1 MAVDRLRR
9 RSLQSRRRRRHADR
23 GIQQNREGPQPGRRR
38 DGRHEG
44 ADALAR
50 RAGRQNRENPSR
62 PHKTGRLA
70 GSIRAGRGKTKAVV
84 TAGRKSI
91 PYAGVQHY
99 GWPAHHIKSSMFLVK
114 ALEAR
119 NEDIVRTLVKGIGE
133 ICTKLGLEN
142 NIGGLNV

>member
-1 MAVDRLRR
+1 MAVTVSGDGLYN
-9 RSLQSRRRRRHADR
+9 LGGGAVMK
-23 GIQQNREGPQPGRRR
+23 IEGFNKTVQ
-38 DGRHEG
+38 
-44 ADALAR
+44 ALS
-50 RAGRQNRENPSR
+50 RAGAETQDMKDLMHSLGSLVVKTARPLT

-99 GWPAHHIKSSMFLVK
+99 GWPAHHIKASMFLVK
-114 ALEAR
+114 ALEVK
-119 NEDIVRTLVKGIGE
+119 NEEIVRNLIKGIGE
-133 ICTKLGLEN
+133 ICTRLGLEN

>member
-1 MAVDRLRR
+1 MAVTVSGDGVYNLGGGAVMR
-9 RSLQSRRRRRHADR
+9 
-23 GIQQNREGPQPGRRR
+23 IQGMNKAMR
-38 DGRHEG
+38 
-44 ADALAR
+44 ALN
-50 RAGRQNRENPSR
+50 RAGAETSDMKELMHSLGELVVKTAKPLT

-84 TAGRKSI
+84 SAGRKSI

-99 GWPAHHIKSSMFLVK
+99 GWPAHHIKSTMFLVK

-133 ICTKLGLEN
+133 ICTKLGLDN

>member
-1 MAVDRLRR
+1 MMYDGVYSVGEGVTMRI
-9 RSLQSRRRRRHADR
+9 QGADR
-23 GIQQNREGPQPGRRR
+23 AMR
-38 DGRHEG
+38 
-44 ADALAR
+44 ALAR
-50 RAGRQNRENPSR
+50 AGAETQDMKDLMHSLGSLVVKTARPLT

-99 GWPAHHIKSSMFLVK
+99 GWPAHHIKSTMFLVK
-114 ALEAR
+114 ALEIK
-119 NEDIVRTLVKGIGE
+119 NKDIVRTLVKGIGE

>member
-1 MAVDRLRR
+1 MMHDGVYSVGEGVTMRI
-9 RSLQSRRRRRHADR
+9 QGADR
-23 GIQQNREGPQPGRRR
+23 AMR
-38 DGRHEG
+38 
-44 ADALAR
+44 ALAR
-50 RAGRQNRENPSR
+50 AGAETQDMKDLMHSLGSLVVKTAKPLT
-62 PHKTGRLA
+62 PHRTGRLA

-99 GWPAHHIKSSMFLVK
+99 GWPAHHIKGTMFLVK
-114 ALEAR
+114 ALEVK
-119 NEDIVRTLVKGIGE
+119 NEEIVRNLIKGIGE

>member
-1 MAVDRLRR
+1 MAVTVSGDGLYN
-9 RSLQSRRRRRHADR
+9 LGGGAVMK
-23 GIQQNREGPQPGRRR
+23 IEGFNKTVR
-38 DGRHEG
+38 
-44 ADALAR
+44 ALN
-50 RAGRQNRENPSR
+50 RAGAEAQDMKDLMHSLGSLVVKTARPLT

-99 GWPAHHIKSSMFLVK
+99 GWPAHHIKASMFLVK
-114 ALEAR
+114 ALEVKS
-119 NEDIVRTLVKGIGE
+119 EEIVRNLVKGIGE

>member
-1 MAVDRLRR
+1 MAVTVSGDGLYDLGGGAVMRIEGFNKTMRKTLMH
-9 RSLQSRRRRRHADR
+9 SLGSLVVKTAK
-23 GIQQNREGPQPGRRR
+23 P
-38 DGRHEG
+38 
-44 ADALAR
+44 LT
-50 RAGRQNRENPSR
+50 

-99 GWPAHHIKSSMFLVK
+99 GWPAHHIKSTMFLVK
-114 ALEAR
+114 ALEAK
-119 NEDIVRTLVKGIGE
+119 NEEIIRTLVKGIGE

>member
-1 MAVDRLRR
+1 MMYDGVYSAGEGVTMRI
-9 RSLQSRRRRRHADR
+9 QGADR
-23 GIQQNREGPQPGRRR
+23 AMR
-38 DGRHEG
+38 
-44 ADALAR
+44 ALAR
-50 RAGRQNRENPSR
+50 AGAETQDMKDLMHSLGSLVVKTAKPLT
-62 PHKTGRLA
+62 PHRTGRLA

-99 GWPAHHIKSSMFLVK
+99 GWPAHHIKAMMFLVK
-114 ALEAR
+114 ALEAK

>member
-1 MAVDRLRR
+1 MAVTVSGDGLYNLGGGTVMR
-9 RSLQSRRRRRHADR
+9 
-23 GIQQNREGPQPGRRR
+23 IEGFNKTVR
-38 DGRHEG
+38 
-44 ADALAR
+44 ALH
-50 RAGRQNRENPSR
+50 RAGAETQDMKDLMHSPGSLVVKTARPLT
-62 PHKTGRLA
+62 PHKTGHLA

-99 GWPAHHIKSSMFLVK
+99 GWPAHHIKASMFLVK
-114 ALEAR
+114 ALEVK
-119 NEDIVRTLVKGIGE
+119 NEEIVRNLIKGIGE

>member
-1 MAVDRLRR
+1 MAVTVSGDGLYN
-9 RSLQSRRRRRHADR
+9 LGGGAVMK
-23 GIQQNREGPQPGRRR
+23 IEGFNKAVRT
-38 DGRHEG
+38 
-44 ADALAR
+44 LN
-50 RAGRQNRENPSR
+50 RAGAETQDMKDLMHSLGSLVVKTARPLT
-62 PHKTGRLA
+62 PHKTGHLA

-99 GWPAHHIKSSMFLVK
+99 GWPAHHIKASMFLVK
-114 ALEAR
+114 ALEVK
-119 NEDIVRTLVKGIGE
+119 NEEIVRNLIKGIGE

>member
-1 MAVDRLRR
+1 MMYDGAYSMGEGVTMRI
-9 RSLQSRRRRRHADR
+9 QGADR
-23 GIQQNREGPQPGRRR
+23 AMR
-38 DGRHEG
+38 
-44 ADALAR
+44 ALAR
-50 RAGRQNRENPSR
+50 AGAETQDMKDLMHSLGSLVVKTAKPLT
-62 PHKTGRLA
+62 PHRTGRLA

-99 GWPAHHIKSSMFLVK
+99 GWPAHHIKSTMFLVK
-114 ALEAR
+114 ALEAK

>member
-1 MAVDRLRR
+1 MAVPVSGDGLYNLGGGTVMR
-9 RSLQSRRRRRHADR
+9 
-23 GIQQNREGPQPGRRR
+23 IEGFNKTVR
-38 DGRHEG
+38 
-44 ADALAR
+44 ALN
-50 RAGRQNRENPSR
+50 RAGAETQDMKDLRHSLGSLVVKTARPLT

-91 PYAGVQHY
+91 PYAGVIHY
-99 GWPAHHIKSSMFLVK
+99 GWPAHHIKPSMFLVK
-114 ALEAR
+114 ALEVK
-119 NEDIVRTLVKGIGE
+119 NEEIVRNLIKGIGE

>member
-1 MAVDRLRR
+1 MMHDGVYSVGEGVTMRI
-9 RSLQSRRRRRHADR
+9 QGADR
-23 GIQQNREGPQPGRRR
+23 AMR
-38 DGRHEG
+38 
-44 ADALAR
+44 ALAR
-50 RAGRQNRENPSR
+50 AGAETQDMKDLMHSLGSLVVKTARPLT

-99 GWPAHHIKSSMFLVK
+99 GWPAHHIKSTMFLVK
-114 ALEAR
+114 ALEVK
-119 NEDIVRTLVKGIGE
+119 NEEIVRTLVKGIGE

>member
-1 MAVDRLRR
+1 MAVTVSGDGLYNLGGGAVMR
-9 RSLQSRRRRRHADR
+9 
-23 GIQQNREGPQPGRRR
+23 IEGFNKTVR
-38 DGRHEG
+38 
-44 ADALAR
+44 ALD
-50 RAGRQNRENPSR
+50 RAGAETQDMKDLMHSLGSLVVKTARPLT

-70 GSIRAGRGKTKAVV
+70 GSIRSGRGKTKAVV

-99 GWPAHHIKSSMFLVK
+99 GWPAHHIKATMFLVK
-114 ALEAR
+114 ALEIK
-119 NEDIVRTLVKGIGE
+119 NEEIVRNLVKGIGE